1 MITTSDN
8 EVRIKPKGKREVK
21 VMYKGELFG
30 TYRKGESSILPAG
43 QDREVPLYVLGVIE
57 RLLMK
62 ERQNG

>member
-21 VMYKGELFG
+21 VMYKGVLFG

-43 QDREVPLYVLGVIE
+43 QAREVPLYVLGVIE